1 MKVATALSDR
11 EGSMREKQ
19 TKKTTVKWGVVGG
32 ARERRGKREKQKLKV
47 KKKRKERRRI
57 LALMVGMDIFPL
69 PFLI

>member
-19 TKKTTVKWGVVGG
+19 TKKTTVKWVGG
-32 ARERRGKREKQKLKV
+32 WGAGEQRE
-47 KKKRKERRRI
+47 KKRKAKVRSKRKRRI

-69 PFLI
+69 PILI